1 MKKML
6 AVVAGVLLLSLAALW
21 WTFQPVAIDVGTP
34 PTVIIPA
41 PPTTAVQ
48 LAVLDTGVMH
58 SRAALAY
65 RGGAF
70 DEPRDFAMSVLLI
83 RHPQGDLLI
92 DAGFGSEVDQ
102 HFLTTPLL
110 LQWSSSYQ
118 AGVPAAVQ
126 LDAAGM
132 DTEQLLGVI
141 VTHSHWDHVS
151 GLPDLPDLP
160 VWTTADELDFIA
172 SGHEA
177 TTLARQL
184 GTENYRALEFSTRPY
199 LGFARSLD
207 WFDDGS
213 VVVVPAPGHSP
224 GSLIVF
230 VNLPDG
236 TRYALV
242 GDLAWQA
249 EGVSLPAEKPWIA
262 RRAADLD
269 ADALRKTLIHVHHLG
284 EQVPGLV
291 VLPSHDA
298 QLWSQ
303 LPTLDAL
310 QAQ

>member
-1 MKKML
+1 MKTFFL
-6 AVVAGVLLLSLAALW
+6 ALLAALLLSLVALW
-21 WTFQPVAIDVGTP
+21 WTFQPVDIDVGTA
-34 PTVIIPA
+34 PTVVIPE

-48 LAVLDTGVMH
+48 LAVLDTGIMN

-65 RGGAF
+65 RGGEF
-70 DEPRDFAMSVLLI
+70 GEPRDFAMSVLLI

-92 DAGFGSEVDQ
+92 DAGFGAQVDQ

-110 LQWSSSYQ
+110 LQWSSSYRG
-118 AGVPAAVQ
+118 GVPAAVQ
-126 LDAAGM
+126 LEAAGIAAR
-132 DTEQLLGVI
+132 QLLGVI

-151 GLPDLPDLP
+151 GLADLPGVP
-160 VWTTADELDFIA
+160 VWTTAAELDFIA

-184 GTENYRALEFSTRPY
+184 GTENYRALEFADQPY
-199 LGFARSLD
+199 LGFKRSLD
-207 WFDDGS
+207 WFGDGT

-224 GSLIVF
+224 GSLIVL
-230 VNLPDG
+230 VNQPDG
-236 TRYALV
+236 ARYALV

-262 RRAADLD
+262 RRAADYD
-269 ADALRKTLIHVHHLG
+269 ADTLRETLIHVHHLG
-284 EQVPGLV
+284 KLVPGLV

-310 QAQ
+310 QDQ